1 MKGTKDEAL
10 GVEVG
15 GPWPESLKS
24 AHLQMVICRMEE
36 GQLPLQLLLAVTA
49 KTLDKQPRLG
59 RNRFVILGRVKL
71 AEQLG
76 QLLPFHMEAG
86 KHQTD

>member
-1 MKGTKDEAL
+1 M
-10 GVEVG
+10 VG
-15 GPWPESLKS
+15 GSWPESLRS
-24 AHLQMVICRMEE
+24 AHLQMVVCTVEE

-71 AEQLG
+71 ADLLG

-86 KHQTD
+86 KYQAD

>member
-1 MKGTKDEAL
+1 MRRWEWT
-10 GVEVG
+10 VG
-15 GPWPESLKS
+15 GSRPQSLKS
-24 AHLQMVICRMEE
+24 APLQVVICRVEE

-49 KTLDKQPRLG
+49 KMLDKQPRLG

-71 AEQLG
+71 ADQLG